1 MFPVS
6 FNSTGA
12 TIPNLFL
19 PIIRRV
25 QNKRIGARSF
35 RTNHK
40 WGTYGEKLF
49 ISLKTTKYLYSE
61 WLQCWRQN
69 GLNISIWT
77 QQYWNNEGLNKLNN
91 FVFDH
96 WTIITD
102 HQHFISW
109 PATIL
114 KADTFLQPLTSVRTE
129 LLSSLL
135 RISVHCNYVQVII
148 WFRVQFGI
156 NLYEWVFQKA
166 EIARAAS
173 ASAIHKYNTSFLFRG

>member
-102 HQHFISW
+102 HQQFMRRSTKQSFMASYNFEGRYVFTTFNIS
-109 PATIL
+109 
-114 KADTFLQPLTSVRTE
+114 SN
-129 LLSSLL
+129 
-135 RISVHCNYVQVII
+135 RIVII
-148 WFRVQFGI
+148 LTTYF
-156 NLYEWVFQKA
+156 
-166 EIARAAS
+166 S
-173 ASAIHKYNTSFLFRG
+173 AL

>member
-1 MFPVS
+1 M
-6 FNSTGA
+6 
-12 TIPNLFL
+12 
-19 PIIRRV
+19 
-25 QNKRIGARSF
+25 
-35 RTNHK
+35 
-40 WGTYGEKLF
+40 
-49 ISLKTTKYLYSE
+49 LKTKRTKYY
-61 WLQCWRQN
+61 
-69 GLNISIWT
+69 ISIWT

-114 KADTFLQPLTSVRTE
+114 KADTFLQPVTSVGTE

-148 WFRVQFGI
+148 WFRVQFGM
-156 NLYEWVFQKA
+156 NLLEWVFQKA

-173 ASAIHKYNTSFLFRG
+173 ASAILQVHHVVFIPWIKLCSVVRFMAFCLQNSWPSFSVNIFVVSIFVFPNCRPVRSRYLFRE